1 MHGFLSSEND
11 IHLFD
16 DQRDTDSS
24 KDKKYWDHNLHL
36 LLIVLRLKSNCDR
49 LYRRMQQLKVM
60 QNCNKSRKCIAK
72 VNLKHK
78 ST

>member
-24 KDKKYWDHNLHL
+24 KDKKYWDHN
-36 LLIVLRLKSNCDR
+36 V
-49 LYRRMQQLKVM
+49 LKVIVTDYIAE
-60 QNCNKSRKCIAK
+60 CNSWK
-72 VNLKHK
+72 
-78 ST
+78 